1 MDISFYNIFINTHI
15 NTNYFD
21 IKCIFDSADINSWIK
36 KHDHLTHS
44 WVLKWNYAKNS
55 VLRGEWSILDDIWLL
70 LSVALWNQVFSDS
83 FNLWR
88 IGANKNDFSL
98 LMQDDIELFINKSIS
113 QLEWMSPEYQNIFKN
128 AILMYYQTKYFL
140 WFDDLKDILFM
151 NCFEFII
158 MSIYRIDKSIPD
170 DQGIEFSPAY
180 TYLITKFNY
189 QEYLDEKLLWE
200 IGWESLKDFKKRM
213 QLKKFS
219 SFEKQFRDMRNW
231 IAHGKNHKKPVF
243 AISPSNVEF
252 TFEYKLES
260 FIRIVLIDLIYT
272 QDYKRKFD
280 VLYQLILEKNVMIM
294 VHPEFPK
301 LRFVNS

>member
-1 MDISFYNIFINTHI
+1 
-15 NTNYFD
+15 
-21 IKCIFDSADINSWIK
+21 
-36 KHDHLTHS
+36 
-44 WVLKWNYAKNS
+44 
-55 VLRGEWSILDDIWLL
+55 
-70 LSVALWNQVFSDS
+70 
-83 FNLWR
+83 
-88 IGANKNDFSL
+88 
-98 LMQDDIELFINKSIS
+98 
-113 QLEWMSPEYQNIFKN
+113 
-128 AILMYYQTKYFL
+128 
-140 WFDDLKDILFM
+140 
-151 NCFEFII
+151 
-158 MSIYRIDKSIPD
+158 
-170 DQGIEFSPAY
+170 
-180 TYLITKFNY
+180 
-189 QEYLDEKLLWE
+189 
-200 IGWESLKDFKKRM
+200 M